1 MVIAAKTDDQSFYF
15 SSVGGLEQQMHNYCL
30 MENNNAV
37 PVTAGRWN
45 LAYSRQTEKAKSV
58 RGNREEN
65 EYEGEERLTNRKD
78 DAPEGWC

>member
-1 MVIAAKTDDQSFYF
+1 MAIAAKIDDQSFYF
-15 SSVGGLEQQMHNYCL
+15 SRVGGLEPMHNYCL

-45 LAYSRQTEKAKSV
+45 LGDSRQTEKAKSV

-78 DAPEGWC
+78 DAPER